1 MEFSGGSLWRGFL
14 EGVCGGGLSGRLW
27 RSFEEVSGGGFWRG
41 FSGHLWR
48 GSFEEVS
55 KGGFWRGVLG
65 TSLEGV
71 FQGGLW
77 RRYLEGD
84 VFFILFNTRFPLGL
98 FAIKE
103 INSFV
108 SLLIIFQRIIWLQ
121 TRHKRIVLGIKT
133 WFKSKKFLKRLC
145 LPKSDLDGKAGQIH
159 LGSVFCSGF
168 DDKWWT
174 AILIMKHFFR
184 FSEILHLYLCS

>member
-1 MEFSGGSLWRGFL
+1 M
-14 EGVCGGGLSGRLW
+14 EGVSGGGLSGRLW

-84 VFFILFNTRFPLGL
+84 VFFILFNTRVPLGL

-108 SLLIIFQRIIWLQ
+108 SLLIIFQEL
-121 TRHKRIVLGIKT
+121 
-133 WFKSKKFLKRLC
+133 
-145 LPKSDLDGKAGQIH
+145 SDCKQDTKG
-159 LGSVFCSGF
+159 
-168 DDKWWT
+168 
-174 AILIMKHFFR
+174 
-184 FSEILHLYLCS
+184 